1 MSYNILANCYADTAL
16 AREELFNYCPAEFL
30 DFKYRRLLLVHEIKS
45 KVILII
51 NSSFELG
58 SFMGPLLGG
67 FLVQQF
73 SFLDSTFYI
82 GTFIIIYSILFIFSF
97 IQLEEKRKDII

>member
-45 KVILII
+45 KVILAL
-51 NSSFELG
+51 N
-58 SFMGPLLGG
+58 
-67 FLVQQF
+67 
-73 SFLDSTFYI
+73 
-82 GTFIIIYSILFIFSF
+82 
-97 IQLEEKRKDII
+97 